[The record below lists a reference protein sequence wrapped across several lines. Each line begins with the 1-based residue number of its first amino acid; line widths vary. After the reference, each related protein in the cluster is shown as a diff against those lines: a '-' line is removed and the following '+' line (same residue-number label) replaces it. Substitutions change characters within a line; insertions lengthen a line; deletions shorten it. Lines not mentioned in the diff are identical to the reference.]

1 VRLAL
6 GVSVH
11 TGRAACVAAG
21 GTLERPHVEA
31 RVDVEL
37 LAEAERFVFHRAAEA
52 GPSDAEA
59 LVARARADAMA
70 SARRE
75 LGRWLEGLRA
85 AGHEVSRCAVLA
97 KKSVV
102 PASIPAIVTAHPR
115 IHTAEGCFYRDVLSA
130 AARECG
136 LRAEVIAPGELERI
150 ATEVLGVSSSRQVE
164 LLARAGRAVGSP
176 WARDQKAGALAAWV
190 LLAS

>member
-37 LAEAERFVFHRAAEA
+37 LGEAERFVFHRAAQA
-52 GPSDAEA
+52 PASQAEA
-59 LVARARADAMA
+59 LVARARADATA
-70 SARRE
+70 NARGA
-75 LGRWLEGLRA
+75 LGRWLEQLRA
-85 AGHEVSRCAVLA
+85 AGHDVTRCAVLA
-97 KKSVV
+97 KKGLMPS
-102 PASIPAIVTAHPR
+102 SIPAIVAAHPR

-130 AARECG
+130 AAKECG
-136 LRAEVIAPGELERI
+136 LRVEGIGPGDLERV
-150 ATEVLGVSSSRQVE
+150 AAEVLGIPSSRQVE
-164 LLARAGRAVGSP
+164 LLARAGRSVGSP

-190 LLAS
+190 LLAM